1 MGETAWLSLIGIG
14 ADGEAGLS
22 PAARAWLTEAEVI
35 YGGAR
40 HLAMLPDLAGEKR
53 PWPSPL
59 EDFYPQLPG
68 LRGRKVCVLASGDP
82 FLFGIGSLIAE
93 RLAPGEYRC
102 LPAPSS
108 VALAAARLG
117 WAQQDATAVSLHGR
131 PLHRIIPHLTP
142 KARLLVLSWD
152 GTTPAKLGALLT
164 DRGFGPSR
172 LWVLE
177 TLGGADERIRETRA
191 DAVPQTGFAALNL
204 IALEV
209 AATPEARILPRSPG
223 LPDAWFAHDGQITKR
238 DVRALTL
245 AALAPK
251 PGELLW
257 DVGAGSGS
265 IGIEWLL
272 AAPSGRVIAIEPR
285 ADRAAFIAENVQR
298 FGTPDIEI
306 IHGSAPKALD
316 GLPPPDAIFVGGGGP
331 DVIAAA
337 FERLPPGARLVANA
351 VTLESQAAL
360 IGLHGQHGGRL
371 LQIALADSAP
381 LGPYRGF
388 TPARPLLQWRFGGTE

>member
-1 MGETAWLSLIGIG
+1 MTEAAWLSLIGIG

-22 PAARAWLTEAEVI
+22 PAARQLLTEAAVI
-35 YGGAR
+35 YGGPR
-40 HLAMLPDLAGEKR
+40 HLAMLPDVPGEKR
-53 PWPSPL
+53 PWPRPF
-59 EDFYPQLPG
+59 EAFYPVLPT

-82 FLFGIGSLIAE
+82 FYFGVGSVIAE

-108 VALAAARLG
+108 LALAAARLG
-117 WAQQDATAVSLHGR
+117 WAQQEATAVSLHGR

-152 GTTPAKLGALLT
+152 GTTPANLGALLT
-164 DRGFGPSR
+164 ARGFGPSR

-177 TLGGADERIRETRA
+177 NLGGPEERITEARA
-191 DAVPQTGFAALNL
+191 DAVPERAFAALNL
-204 IALEV
+204 IALDV
-209 AATPEARILPRSPG
+209 AATPDARILPRSPG

-238 DVRALTL
+238 AVRALTL

-251 PGELLW
+251 PGEVLW
-257 DVGAGSGS
+257 DIGAGSGS

-272 AAPSGRVIAIEPR
+272 AAPTGRVIAIEPR
-285 ADRAAFIAENVQR
+285 ADRAAFIRDNVAR
-298 FGTPDIEI
+298 FGTPEIEI
-306 IHGSAPKALD
+306 ITGRAPDALI
-316 GLPPPDAIFVGGGGP
+316 GLPPADAIFVGGGGP
-331 DVIAAA
+331 EVIAAA
-337 FERLPPGARLVANA
+337 LAHRPPGARLVANA

-360 IGLHGQHGGRL
+360 IDLHGQHGGQL
-371 LQIALADSAP
+371 MQIALAESAP

-388 TPARPLLQWRFGGTE
+388 TPARPLLHWCLA